1 MKPIVGVG
9 GVLPSTYTLNGN
21 EGDYASIEGSYQ
33 LFTGIYSRRLRISP
47 DKALGIICAL
57 RKEQVMKKIPE
68 IVTPSFDASLSPG

>member
-33 LFTGIYSRRLRISP
+33 LFIGIYSRRLRISP
-47 DKALGIICAL
+47 DEALGIISMCIT
-57 RKEQVMKKIPE
+57 KGTGHEENP
-68 IVTPSFDASLSPG
+68 